1 MAACFVEQLTASGYL
16 GTNFP
21 THPGGSF
28 LRWYLEVSSVFMAN
42 KTRNRVKNFL
52 VLFKEASI
60 GFIDDNAFKLSASLS
75 YYTVFALGPLLIII
89 ISLAGIFFRREDV
102 QGRIYWQL
110 NGLVGNEAA
119 LQIQSIIANIQ
130 QTDYT
135 TLGAV
140 IGAIVLLIGATG
152 VFTEM
157 QDSINFVWSVKAK
170 PKKSWLKFLG
180 NRLLSFSLIIGLG
193 FMLLVSLIINAILD
207 FLSDKLEKFFSDYTY
222 YLFYVINSA
231 VQILIITLLFAVIF
245 KVLPDAIIAWKDAIV
260 GAAVTALLFILGKL
274 LITYYI
280 GRSNLDITYGAAAS
294 VIIILSWVYYNALI
308 LYFGAE
314 FTKMYALAG
323 RHGIKPKDTA
333 VFIIKKESKEVPTS
347 YLET

>member
-1 MAACFVEQLTASGYL
+1 
-16 GTNFP
+16 
-21 THPGGSF
+21 
-28 LRWYLEVSSVFMAN
+28 MAN
-42 KTRNRVKNFL
+42 KTWSRVKNFL
-52 VLFKEASI
+52 VLFKQAGI

-75 YYTVFALGPLLIII
+75 YYTIFALGPLLIII

-130 QTDYT
+130 QTEYT
-135 TLGAV
+135 TIGAI

-231 VQILIITLLFAVIF
+231 IQIVIITLLFAVIF

-260 GAAVTALLFILGKL
+260 GAAVTALLFIVGKL

-280 GRSNLDITYGAAAS
+280 GRSNLDITYGTAAS
-294 VIIILSWVYYNALI
+294 IIIILSWVYYNALI

-333 VFIIKKESKEVPTS
+333 VFIIKKESREVPTS